1 MRLPEDDGH
10 DDDDNDRDHSLDE
23 DGNGNNITLLN
34 PVCWPSGC
42 FTQDVHFFTHKLQ
55 FWLRFSKSLCPEP
68 QLTNINYVG
77 SAEVSSISLNKSPTS
92 SGVSSPRLFPMSEC
106 LSVESWF
113 WAGRWERTSW

>member
-42 FTQDVHFFTHKLQ
+42 FTQDVHFFYPNCN
-55 FWLRFSKSLCPEP
+55 F
-68 QLTNINYVG
+68 G
-77 SAEVSSISLNKSPTS
+77 SVFPNPCAQSPS
-92 SGVSSPRLFPMSEC
+92 
-106 LSVESWF
+106 
-113 WAGRWERTSW
+113 

>member
-68 QLTNINYVG
+68 
-77 SAEVSSISLNKSPTS
+77 S
-92 SGVSSPRLFPMSEC
+92 
-106 LSVESWF
+106 
-113 WAGRWERTSW
+113 

>member
-34 PVCWPSGC
+34 PVCLPSGC

-77 SAEVSSISLNKSPTS
+77 SAEVSSISLNKYPTS
-92 SGVSSPRLFPMSEC
+92 SGVSSPRLFPMQCMQC
-106 LSVESWF
+106 LNV
-113 WAGRWERTSW
+113 